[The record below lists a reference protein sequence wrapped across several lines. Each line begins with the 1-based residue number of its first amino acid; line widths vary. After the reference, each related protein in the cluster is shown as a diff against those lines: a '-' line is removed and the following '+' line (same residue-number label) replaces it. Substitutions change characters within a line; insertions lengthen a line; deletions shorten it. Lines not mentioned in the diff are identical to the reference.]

1 MKKVLLGL
9 GVLAGL
15 AACSSTDVAKNIEAV
30 QKATLAACSYLP
42 TATVIAAI
50 FSKNQDKLKSVTD
63 VASAIC
69 TAATIKT
76 AAGGPEVAGVPL
88 EGIFVQEKKL

>member
-1 MKKVLLGL
+1 MKKILVLLLSGGL
-9 GVLAGL
+9 L
-15 AACSSTDVAKNIEAV
+15 AACSSTDIAKNIEAV
-30 QKATLAACSYLP
+30 QKATLSACAYLP

-69 TAATIKT
+69 TAATVK
-76 AAGGPEVAGVPL
+76 AVAGVPEVAGVPL
-88 EGIFVQEKKL
+88 EGVFVEIKK